1 MKTLKKRITS
11 VALVIALVFS
21 NAFVVGATEKQT
33 EAVYDLQKGGTQTFV
48 VESKDGELQQITI
61 EEVVENARV
70 AEGAYKITHKTSGW
84 EAGFYVKI
92 SNTQITSVYSP
103 FHVALRG
110 SIKNASLV
118 RNSSVK
124 ATYSFIYKV
133 TIFSYDA
140 GVIASIS
147 NSNLVVS
154 QK

>member
-1 MKTLKKRITS
+1 MKTFKKRIIS
-11 VALVIALVFS
+11 VALVIALVLS
-21 NAFVVGATEKQT
+21 NAFVVGASEKQT

-70 AEGAYKITHKTSGW
+70 SEGSYKITHKTSGW

-92 SNTQITSVYSP
+92 SNNQITSAYSP

-110 SIKNASLV
+110 SIKNAALV

>member
-1 MKTLKKRITS
+1 MRTLKKRFFS
-11 VALVIALVFS
+11 VVLVAALVLS
-21 NAFVVGATEKQT
+21 NTFVASASESQT

-48 VESKDGELQQITI
+48 VEGQDGEVQQITI
-61 EEVVENARV
+61 EEVAGNARV
-70 AEGAYKITHKTSGW
+70 TDGTYKITHETSGW

-92 SNTQITSVYSP
+92 SNNQITSAYSP

-110 SIKNASLV
+110 SIKNASLA